1 MVLLT
6 GFSSDKCSGKLRM
19 TEENM
24 NKRLLPEQIEN
35 KWRDLARQL
44 KFTEAVID
52 AIESDKG
59 ASTNECC
66 IAVIV
71 RWTNQKGEDATVGKF
86 AEALKKIGLRNVAEK
101 LPCM

>member
-1 MVLLT
+1 
-6 GFSSDKCSGKLRM
+6 M
-19 TEENM
+19 TEENI
-24 NKRLLPEQIEN
+24 NKRLLSEEIGN

-52 AIESDKG
+52 VIESDKG

-86 AEALKKIGLRNVAEK
+86 AEALNKIGLRNVAEK

>member
-1 MVLLT
+1 
-6 GFSSDKCSGKLRM
+6 M
-19 TEENM
+19 TEENI
-24 NKRLLPEQIEN
+24 NKRLLSEEIGN

-71 RWTNQKGEDATVGKF
+71 KWIKQEGEDATVEKF
-86 AEALKKIGLRNVAEK
+86 AGVLITIGLRNVAEK
-101 LPCM
+101 LPGM